1 MSVKVASTANV
12 VTLSGLLT
20 LDGITLVEG
29 DLVLLKD
36 QTTGTQNGVYV
47 ASSGAWSRDTN
58 LLATGS
64 NAYNIDIYVRSGTL
78 NGGNTYNCVTSPGV
92 VGTNSLVFNIY
103 SNPYKLFWQSSA
115 CGTPATGQQITG
127 VLGGS
132 AAYQN
137 ALDGVWLTTAT
148 NNQIGTINWNV
159 TGFDFTKDFQLSVCL
174 YQGTGADGVQFGVG
188 GSSAFGL
195 LETTANGGLGFSYNT
210 YSVNNNDNFR
220 INGVV
225 TGITMTFRFNVTYT
239 NRWFTSRMLV
249 RTFGT
254 KRYAFI
260 YTGSNNSLCNSID
273 VTTWI
278 PAGTFVG
285 VCGRTGGINALHAC
299 NFVSL
304 EYL

>member
-148 NNQIGTINWNV
+148 NNQIGTIKWNV
-159 TGFDFTKDFQLSVCL
+159 TGVDFTKDFQ
-174 YQGTGADGVQFGVG
+174 
-188 GSSAFGL
+188 
-195 LETTANGGLGFSYNT
+195 
-210 YSVNNNDNFR
+210 
-220 INGVV
+220 
-225 TGITMTFRFNVTYT
+225 
-239 NRWFTSRMLV
+239 
-249 RTFGT
+249 
-254 KRYAFI
+254 
-260 YTGSNNSLCNSID
+260 
-273 VTTWI
+273 
-278 PAGTFVG
+278 
-285 VCGRTGGINALHAC
+285 
-299 NFVSL
+299 
-304 EYL
+304 